1 MTGKRR
7 MASALSLKK
16 GKRRTASAMSLK
28 TAESCLICLKTGK
41 NCLIRL
47 SKTNALNII
56 GSECPLLIK
65 MNTVGSSHSPIQMDT
80 LDIVGSNCP
89 LIKTNTLDTVGR
101 NHPLI

>member
-16 GKRRTASAMSLK
+16 GKRRTASSIRLK
-28 TAESCLICLKTGK
+28 TGKNCLIRLKTGK

-56 GSECPLLIK
+56 GSK
-65 MNTVGSSHSPIQMDT
+65 
-80 LDIVGSNCP
+80 
-89 LIKTNTLDTVGR
+89 
-101 NHPLI
+101 